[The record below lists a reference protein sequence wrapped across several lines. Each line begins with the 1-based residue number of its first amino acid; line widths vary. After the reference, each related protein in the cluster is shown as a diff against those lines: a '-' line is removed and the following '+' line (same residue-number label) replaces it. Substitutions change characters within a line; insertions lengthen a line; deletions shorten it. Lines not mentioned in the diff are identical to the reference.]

1 MRLKLCV
8 ISVLW
13 PIEVLVKGPYN
24 IDNGS
29 SEHSARGH
37 KPNPPVIGVAATSR
51 LGIFLVLSKERTFSF
66 LQP

>member
-1 MRLKLCV
+1 MICCSICIYFSSSSVYLKLAA

-51 LGIFLVLSKERTFSF
+51 L
-66 LQP
+66 